1 MKKNEWRLAFTHPG
15 KMGDALYTLP
25 AMRYITNYF
34 NTTADFYTSSYC
46 APMKRLYEYQSFI
59 DGFFMPD
66 NYKIERMDMGVQP
79 WYIPVDKSLYQ
90 TVFQLGFRQ
99 VPDAPLYRFIAAT
112 AGIGHNQELEIKYE
126 CPDIETLDEPYIVIG
141 PRGKT
146 TFEPLYLD
154 IIEESPF
161 RVVQIGGHGDAVG
174 DLKNDKIVDKT
185 GLDFLD
191 TCSWLKNARGY
202 VGLMSA
208 MLVLA
213 NGFDIPRISPHDG
226 KSWDMR
232 HVVRSEYNY
241 YPVNPTA
248 VECLNLMGIIVR

>member
-1 MKKNEWRLAFTHPG
+1 MGKLAFTHPG

-25 AMRYITNYF
+25 AIRYCTKYF
-34 NTTADFYTSSYC
+34 GSNADFYTSSYC
-46 APMKRLYEYQSFI
+46 SPMKRLFEYQSVV
-59 DGFFMPD
+59 DGFYVPD

-79 WYIPVDKSLYQ
+79 WYIPVDMSLYT

-99 VPDAPLYRFIAAT
+99 VPDCPLPRYIATT
-112 AGIGHNQELEIKYE
+112 AGVGKQQKLTIRYE

-154 IIEESPF
+154 IIEQSPVM
-161 RVVQIGGHGDAVG
+161 VVQIGGPGDAVG
-174 DLKNDKIVDKT
+174 DLTNDKVVDLT
-185 GLDFLD
+185 GEDMLE
-191 TCSWLKNARGY
+191 TCSWLKKAQGY

-213 NGFDIPRISPHDG
+213 NGFEIPRIAPHDG

-232 HVVRSEYNY
+232 HVVESEYNY
-241 YPVNPTA
+241 YPTNPTA
-248 VECLNLMGIIVR
+248 REVLGELGL